1 VVWDEWLRQL
11 GWPGG
16 QGWGSRVYLQLQ
28 DAALTAMAV
37 EGQRLTWLERVP
49 LPEGICV
56 QGIPQAPVALGDL
69 LGDWLVERGHG
80 GSCVK
85 AVLPPMVCPWWV
97 ADPVTEQVDG
107 NAPVDSDDAF
117 ELLMQPIT
125 DAPQPCGL
133 RVAVPKAV
141 LDGWLAVFDQAAIGL
156 EALQAAPLCQWN
168 ALACLRGREASGSA
182 LLQLQEG
189 CNSLLRLAATHPHD
203 EQALPGDLEPETAL
217 ESMLGAMAQDTPLRR
232 LWVVADGWAADSL
245 STVVERL
252 QLRLSMA
259 VQALDP
265 VAMGWLQAED
275 HCFASSGV
283 SAVPWTLWG
292 LAAPEVLG
300 ALAAA

>member
-1 VVWDEWLRQL
+1 MVWEAWLRQL
-11 GWPGG
+11 GLAGG

-37 EGQRLTWLERVP
+37 EGQRLSWLERVP
-49 LPEGICV
+49 LPEGTLV
-56 QGIPQAPVALGDL
+56 RGVPQAPVALGDL

-80 GSCVK
+80 RASVK
-85 AVLPPMVCPWWV
+85 AVLPPLVCPWWV
-97 ADPVTEQVDG
+97 DDPAAEQG
-107 NAPVDSDDAF
+107 NSDAEVAGDEAF
-117 ELLMQPIT
+117 DVLMQPIT

-168 ALACLRGREASGSA
+168 ALAGWRGREASASA
-182 LLQLQEG
+182 LLQLQQG
-189 CNSLLRLAATHPHD
+189 GNSLLRLSSTHPQD
-203 EQALPGDLEPETAL
+203 EQLLPADLEPESAL
-217 ESMLGAMAQDTPLRR
+217 ESVLDAMAQDNPLQR
-232 LWVVADGWAADSL
+232 LWVVADGWARDPL

-252 QLRLSMA
+252 QLRLPTA

-265 VAMGWLQAED
+265 VSMGWLQAEE
-275 HCFASSGV
+275 HCFASSGLA
-283 SAVPWTLWG
+283 AVPWTLWG